1 MYKIKN
7 YEFESFKLVAHMH
20 HSNYAV
26 LDNDPGHGIKY
37 CPHLDFEEEFFILK
51 KLEHKQIPN
60 AYEFGREMMYK
71 DGKEVLNQNFIILD
85 HLSST
90 DFMGYFKGKTI
101 EEVIESLER
110 IKECFISACDPLGYL
125 HSKGFVHTDIKPG
138 HLMLD
143 PASNT
148 VFLIDFELVIE
159 NQTLIKGISKD
170 YASPEHEELVKMLR
184 DAPEGMHLE
193 SIAKDIAIDGR
204 SDIFSL
210 GAIMFEILTQKKWAE
225 TKTAI
230 KNLNNLIPPNLEKV
244 IMSTLEEDPANRIGS
259 IAELKQEL
267 LKI

>member
-7 YEFESFKLVAHMH
+7 YEFESFKLIAHMH

-37 CPHLDFEEEFFILK
+37 CPHLDFEDEFFILK
-51 KLEHKQIPN
+51 NLDHKQIPN
-60 AYEFGREMMYK
+60 AYEYGREMMFK
-71 DGKEVLNQNFIILD
+71 DEKEVLNQNFIILD

-101 EEVIESLER
+101 EEVTENLDL
-110 IKECFISACDPLGYL
+110 IKECFISACDPLDYL
-125 HSKGFVHTDIKPG
+125 HSKGYVHTDIKPG
-138 HLMLD
+138 HLMLN
-143 PASNT
+143 PESNT

-159 NQTLIKGISKD
+159 NHALIKGISKD
-170 YASPEHEELVKMLR
+170 YASPEHEKLVKLLR
-184 DAPEGMHLE
+184 DADEKYLD
-193 SIAKDIAIDGR
+193 SIAEDIGIDGR

-225 TKTAI
+225 TKTALR
-230 KNLNNLIPPNLEKV
+230 NLNNLIPPNLEKV
-244 IMSTLEEDPANRIGS
+244 IMSTLEEDPKNRIGS
-259 IAELKQEL
+259 IVELKQEL